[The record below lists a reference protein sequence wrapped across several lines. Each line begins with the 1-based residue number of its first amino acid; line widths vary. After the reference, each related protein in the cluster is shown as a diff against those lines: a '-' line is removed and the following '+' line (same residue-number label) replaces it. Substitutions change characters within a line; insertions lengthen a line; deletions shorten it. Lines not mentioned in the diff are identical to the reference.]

1 MKLPSWRHKDRA
13 AAGAV
18 EAEPVAAEPQT
29 IKLDLGQLRQL
40 SAVFAA
46 PRWLRDIG
54 VASWLLVG
62 LALFLVG
69 MVALLAITSV
79 IAEPVLIG
87 LVLATVSAPAV
98 SWLQRKGVPRV
109 GGASSSYSASSFWA
123 L

>member
-1 MKLPSWRHKDRA
+1 MPSRRSPTRFPA
-13 AAGAV
+13 N
-18 EAEPVAAEPQT
+18 PQT
-29 IKLDLGQLRQL
+29 IKLDVGQLREL

-54 VASWLLVG
+54 IASWLLVG

-79 IAEPVLIG
+79 IVEPVLIG

-98 SWLQRKGVPRV
+98 SWLQRKGYP
-109 GGASSSYSASSFWA
+109 ASEALSSSYSASSCSA
-123 L
+123 LSSS